1 MIKLDTEFDLDYIP
15 CIQRVIAR
23 LELLLANWGKLASAD
38 DHSTVELLGAD
49 GARWDIEV
57 DCGLCAEAWLNQ
69 LPDLDDEYYIQDGEH
84 TETLRYR
91 MFLAFH
97 TCDPDVA
104 EHGYIFGEEEYC
116 EEYFGNKF
124 ANPLRKEL
132 AEHCVAY
139 LKEFID
145 V

>member
-1 MIKLDTEFDLDYIP
+1 MIKLNTGFDLRHKFYIEQM
-15 CIQRVIAR
+15 IKR

-38 DHSTVELLGAD
+38 DHSTVELVDAEGTL
-49 GARWDIEV
+49 WDIDV
-57 DCGLCAEAWLNQ
+57 DCGLCAEAWLQQ

-84 TETLRYR
+84 TMTLRYR
-91 MFLAFH
+91 MFKAFH
-97 TCDPDVA
+97 TCDPDVT
-104 EHGYIFGEEEYC
+104 EHGYIFGEDEYTG
-116 EEYFGNKF
+116 EYDGNKF

-132 AEHCVAY
+132 AQHCVAY

>member
-1 MIKLDTEFDLDYIP
+1 MIKLNTEFDLKQKHQIEQ
-15 CIQRVIAR
+15 IIKR

-38 DHSTVELLGAD
+38 DHSTVELVDAEGTL
-49 GARWDIEV
+49 WDIDV
-57 DCGLCAEAWLNQ
+57 DCGLCAEAWLQQ
-69 LPDLDDEYYIQDGEH
+69 LPDLDEEYYIPDNEIPK
-84 TETLRYR
+84 TLRYR
-91 MFLAFH
+91 MFNAFH
-97 TCDPDVA
+97 TCDPDVN
-104 EHGYIFGEEEYC
+104 EHGYIFGEEEYT
-116 EEYFGNKF
+116 EEYGGNKY

>member
-1 MIKLDTEFDLDYIP
+1 MIKLNTEFDLKQTFYIEQ
-15 CIQRVIAR
+15 IIKR

-38 DHSTVELLGAD
+38 DHSTVELVDAEGSH
-49 GARWDIEV
+49 WDIDV
-57 DCGLCAEAWLNQ
+57 DCGLCAEAWLQQ
-69 LPDLDDEYYIQDGEH
+69 LPDLDEEYYIQDGER
-84 TETLRYR
+84 TMTLRYR
-91 MFLAFH
+91 MFNAFH
-97 TCDPDVA
+97 TCDPDVN
-104 EHGYIFGEEEYC
+104 EHGYIFGEEEYT
-116 EEYFGNKF
+116 EEYGGNKY